1 MTAEPLNRPLLHSSK
16 DLTVTQYRYVIR
28 DHKGNPYAVTAE
40 NVPEAFAQH
49 PELKPRN
56 CTAEVLDTSVPYQ
69 KWDVVEVPLR
79 LVPAPRPPARQRQVA
94 KTTAIPTIPV
104 VCAVC
109 NTRFLALR
117 STRDTCTDKCRMEK
131 SRNAKKKPEKP
142 TTPATKPAKPKKP
155 LPSKET
161 QIEIPVPV

>member
-94 KTTAIPTIPV
+94 QTTVELTNPTTCV
-104 VCAVC
+104 VCGNELAVP
-109 NTRFLALR
+109 TRKRGEPKRFC
-117 STRDTCTDKCRMEK
+117 SPKCK
-131 SRNAKKKPEKP
+131 QNHYRNAKNGV
-142 TTPATKPAKPKKP
+142 TVTKRM
-155 LPSKET
+155 
-161 QIEIPVPV
+161 